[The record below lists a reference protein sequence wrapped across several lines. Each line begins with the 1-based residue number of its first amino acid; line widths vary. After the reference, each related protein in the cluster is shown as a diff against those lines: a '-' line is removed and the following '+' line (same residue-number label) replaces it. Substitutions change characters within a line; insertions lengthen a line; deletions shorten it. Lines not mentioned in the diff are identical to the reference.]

1 MNRLEDVMDI
11 MDKVYTT
18 PKHRKNRIYVAG
30 AMSDPKPINFLKNL
44 ARGIKASVD
53 VLRAGYAV
61 FSPFID
67 FQFFLNLR
75 DGEDITLDMIQESSL
90 AWLICSDAMLVLP
103 NFAKSEGTLRE
114 IEFAR
119 SFHVPIYYDLET
131 LKKEV
136 R

>member
-11 MDKVYTT
+11 IDKTYVT
-18 PKHRKNRIYVAG
+18 PKHRKNRVYVAG

-75 DGEDITLDMIQESSL
+75 EGENITLDMIQESSL

-131 LKKEV
+131 LKKEIK
-136 R
+136 